1 MRQMSLKVCMLFL
14 VCLLSLNTLGASV
27 AYTVRINLEGVVSQ
41 VIDGD
46 TFYLVSGD
54 RVRLADINTP
64 EIGEPGYDNA
74 KDYTYG
80 LVNGQTVYL
89 DVDDVS
95 RIDSHS
101 RLVCVVYVDYNA
113 THYLNL
119 NKALLVSG
127 LAEVWDHTNNEFDP
141 DDWQLYVSKSTGL
154 LSPNP
159 TSPITTYPTLKSTP
173 TAQPDSIFFNY
184 LPWIILLI
192 AIILVSIVILR
203 KAKKS
208 T

>member
-1 MRQMSLKVCMLFL
+1 MLFL
-14 VCLLSLNTLGASV
+14 VCILSLNTLGASV

-46 TFYLVSGD
+46 TFYLISGD
-54 RVRLADINTP
+54 RVRLVDINTP
-64 EIGEPGYDNA
+64 EIGESGYDSA
-74 KDYTYG
+74 KNYTYD
-80 LVNGQTVYL
+80 LVYGQTVYL

-95 RIDSHS
+95 RTDSHS
-101 RLVCVVYVDYNA
+101 RLVCVAYVDYNA

-141 DDWQLYVSKSTGL
+141 GDWQLYVSKSNVL
-154 LSPNP
+154 LYPNP
-159 TSPITTYPTLKSTP
+159 TSTSSVTAYPTLKSTP
-173 TAQPDSIFFNY
+173 TTQPDSIFFNY

-203 KAKKS
+203 KAKQS
-208 T
+208 A

>member
-1 MRQMSLKVCMLFL
+1 MSLKVCMLFL
-14 VCLLSLNTLGASV
+14 VCILSLNPLGVSV
-27 AYTVRINLEGVVSQ
+27 AYTVRIDMEGVVSQ

-64 EIGEPGYDNA
+64 EIGESGYDSA
-74 KDYTYG
+74 KNYTYD
-80 LVNGQTVYL
+80 LVYGQTVYL

-95 RIDSHS
+95 RTDSHS
-101 RLVCVVYVDYNA
+101 RLVCVAYVDYNA

-127 LAEVWDHTNNEFDP
+127 LAEVWDHANNEFDP
-141 DDWQLYVSKSTGL
+141 EDWQLYVSKSNGL
-154 LSPNP
+154 SSPNP
-159 TSPITTYPTLKSTP
+159 TSVTTYPTLKSTP
-173 TAQPDSIFFNY
+173 TTQPDSIFFNY

-203 KAKKS
+203 KAKQS
-208 T
+208 A